1 VQQRK
6 VCVACRGNDGDGIRE
21 ILPRF
26 AATKFVV
33 NITILILPATVRTQS
48 DATKVLK
55 ANGTFHDDQVVS
67 PPMARPSS
75 YPENVGR

>member
-1 VQQRK
+1 VHQEK
-6 VCVACRGNDGDGIRE
+6 SAWLAEAMSGDGIRG

-26 AATKFVV
+26 AATKSVV

-67 PPMARPSS
+67 PPTARPSS
-75 YPENVGR
+75 YPENVGC